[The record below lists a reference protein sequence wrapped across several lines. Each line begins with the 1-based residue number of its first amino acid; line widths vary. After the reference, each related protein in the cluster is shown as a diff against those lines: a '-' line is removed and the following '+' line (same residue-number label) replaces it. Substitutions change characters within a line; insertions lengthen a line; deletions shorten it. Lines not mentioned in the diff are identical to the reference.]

1 MLTRQDR
8 AKDYYGIL
16 GVPETAS
23 QAEIKSA
30 WKKLVKRW
38 HPDVCKDPEAH
49 AKFIEISEAYQ
60 VLQYDWARRRYD
72 YLRQEQRHDFVYHD
86 RQHDFSQYQEDAR
99 TQAENL
105 YFLPINNVLL
115 MLQSTAKLAQDLFLL
130 WAKMVF
136 YAPLGYLDGDE
147 KRGA

>member
-1 MLTRQDR
+1 MYTRQDR
-8 AKDYYGIL
+8 VKDYYGIL
-16 GVPETAS
+16 GVPETAN

-60 VLQYDWARRRYD
+60 VLQYEWARRRYD
-72 YLRQEQRHDFVYHD
+72 YLRQEHPHDYGYHD
-86 RQHDFSQYQEDAR
+86 RQRDFSQYQEEAR
-99 TQAENL
+99 SQAEDL
-105 YFLPINNVLL
+105 YFLPIDNLL
-115 MLQSTAKLAQDLFLL
+115 VMLQSAANLAQCLFLF
-130 WAKMVF
+130 WSKIIF
-136 YAPLGYLDGDE
+136 YTPLGYLDSDE